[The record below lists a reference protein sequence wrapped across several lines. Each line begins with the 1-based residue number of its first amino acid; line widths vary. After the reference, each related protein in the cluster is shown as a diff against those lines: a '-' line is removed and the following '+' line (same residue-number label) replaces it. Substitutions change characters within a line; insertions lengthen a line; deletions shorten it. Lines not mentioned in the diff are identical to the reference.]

1 MTNEEKMKW
10 QTQQDAITL
19 DFSAWSQQRT
29 RAGLSN
35 NHDLWEEQRDDVLA
49 RQQTANAESRRKYLA
64 GLEAAKAEK
73 QSERD
78 AEIDRELEPQKIRL
92 RNEWLANNPNL
103 TAADFESK
111 AWHLLKANLIEQHEL
126 DNQEAARNSLLAT
139 GRYAL

>member
-1 MTNEEKMKW
+1 MTNEEKIKW

-35 NHDLWEEQRDDVLA
+35 NHGLWQDQRDDVLA
-49 RQQTANAESRRKYLA
+49 RQQSENAELRRKRLA

-78 AEIDRELEPQKIRL
+78 AVIDRELEPQKIRL

-103 TAADFESK
+103 TPTDFESK
-111 AWHLLKANLIEQHEL
+111 AWHLLKANLIEQGET
-126 DNQEAARNSLLAT
+126 DNQETVRNSLLKT

>member
-1 MTNEEKMKW
+1 MTDSEQMKW

-19 DFSAWSQQRT
+19 DFSKWSQQRT

-35 NHDLWEEQRDDVLA
+35 NHGLWQDQRDDVLA
-49 RQQTANAESRRKYLA
+49 RQQASNAELRRKRLA

-92 RNEWLANNPNL
+92 RNEWLANNPTL

-111 AWHLLKANLIEQHEL
+111 AWHLLKTNLIEQGET
-126 DNQEAARNSLLAT
+126 DNQEAVRNSLLKS

>member
-19 DFSAWSQQRT
+19 DYPAWSQQRT

-49 RQQTANAESRRKYLA
+49 RQQSANAESRRKRLA

-78 AEIDRELEPQKIRL
+78 AEIDLELADEKDGFKMNGSLIIRHKRRRTLRKRRGIYSEKI
-92 RNEWLANNPNL
+92 
-103 TAADFESK
+103 
-111 AWHLLKANLIEQHEL
+111 
-126 DNQEAARNSLLAT
+126 
-139 GRYAL
+139 